1 MNVKVVTLQESGAN
15 VEYVEYLAWTD
26 EETGKKYGLFILKD
40 FLSEFMDALMDLEQV
55 LRVLR
60 LYEIKSDSYMLV
72 EDESLKK
79 VAYTE
84 AIRAGRT

>member
-1 MNVKVVTLQESGAN
+1 MNIKVVTLQENGAN
-15 VEYVEYLAWTD
+15 VEYVEYLTWED
-26 EETGKKYGLFILKD
+26 SETGKKYALFLLKD

-60 LYEIKSDSYMLV
+60 LYEVKNDSYMLV
-72 EDESLKK
+72 EDENLKK

-84 AIRAGRT
+84 AIRVGRT